1 MNVNRLHSNV
11 TMIVK
16 TQKEVT
22 HVVVLRAIFKVLME
36 NAQIWMNVP
45 QTAMI
50 ANTFVSILLV
60 ASIALVLMD
69 SHNMEW
75 DV

>member
-11 TMIVK
+11 TTIVK

-22 HVVVLRAIFKVLME
+22 LVVVQRAIFKVLME

-50 ANTFVSILLV
+50 ASTFVSIPLV
-60 ASIALVLMD
+60 ASTALVLMD